1 MNIKSPL
8 VLALSVTVMLLSVM
22 SMAHADDDHI
32 EARRLLDA
40 GEIMPLES
48 ILKNVREKFPGNILE
63 VKLESKNRDIVY
75 EVEVLGDDGVV
86 KEVYIDARSGEVL
99 FSKEDD

>member
-32 EARRLLDA
+32 EAKRLLDA

-63 VKLESKNRDIVY
+63 VKLESEDRDIVY